1 MTSRQVSVLVWSVL
15 GVALISCEVA
25 AVLTR
30 GAIPRFG
37 TVVRRVIANP
47 VARVVVLLGW
57 MWQGWHQFVR

>member
-1 MTSRQVSVLVWSVL
+1 VTTRQLSLLVWSAL
-15 GVALISCEVA
+15 GVALVACEVA

-37 TVVRRVIANP
+37 TVVRRVVANP
-47 VARVVVLLGW
+47 VGRVLLLLVW